1 MTEQQQTRRRDS
13 AASREAL
20 LDAAVEL
27 FAERG
32 YDRTTVRD
40 IAGRAG
46 VNQALLFRYFG
57 SKEALFAAVV
67 AREGRDKLAAGPE
80 NELFA
85 RILRAV
91 LDVSHTAHPDNAL
104 RIMLRSSGEDVAAS
118 EIRKELT
125 EDYVRVLA
133 GLTDSPDGDLRAQ
146 LVLAWIVGIDLLR
159 SVSVTPPLA
168 DTDPERIVACVLPAA
183 QTLLQRVRDVSSE

>member
-1 MTEQQQTRRRDS
+1 VTGQQQARRRDS
-13 AASREAL
+13 AATREAL

-67 AREGRDKLAAGPE
+67 ARAGRDKLAESPPE
-80 NELFA
+80 ELFA

-91 LDVSHTAHPDNAL
+91 LEAGHAEHPDNAM
-104 RIMLRSSGEDVAAS
+104 RIMLRSGGEDAAAS
-118 EIRKELT
+118 EIRRELT
-125 EDYVRVLA
+125 EDYVRVFA

-146 LVLAWIVGIDLLR
+146 LVLAWIVGIDLVR
-159 SVSVTPPLA
+159 SVSGTAPLA
-168 DTDPERIVACVLPAA
+168 DSDAERIVACVLPAV